1 MIQITRNT
9 INPVGTYLLLEIY
22 DKPTESESGLE
33 IVNGTTN
40 FMPIAGIVLKVG
52 DKATYK
58 VGESVVFRRYS
69 ADELNT
75 TSLKDE
81 ETRFFLLDSSEV
93 IAILKED
100 IVEVKQPTPREDKI
114 AANLKSREL

>member
-33 IVNGTTN
+33 IVNSTTN

-52 DKATYK
+52 ARATYK
-58 VGESVVFRRYS
+58 VGDNVVFRKYS

-75 TSLKDE
+75 PSVKDE

-100 IVEVKQPTPREDKI
+100 IVEVKQPTPREEKI
-114 AANLKSREL
+114 AKSREL